1 MHVPDVTMFSKIT
14 SNNDKGK
21 DQRNAKQNKSTR
33 AASGIMNTFHSLWI
47 CVAILLHM
55 ASKTTVEAFCTPVN
69 ETSLQNAVIACL
81 KETPDGS
88 CPNLAASSDSP
99 GCGNNGGVNG
109 VIGDWD
115 VSRVKSII
123 RLFVFRDTFNADI
136 SKWDVSSVT
145 NMVAS
150 TSLSLSLPLFLTHL
164 YRILIMNRIN

>member
-1 MHVPDVTMFSKIT
+1 MHVPDVTMFSKII

-33 AASGIMNTFHSLWI
+33 AASGIINTFHSLWI

-69 ETSLQNAVIACL
+69 GTDLTTAVNACL

-88 CPNLAASSDSP
+88 CPYLAASSDSP
-99 GCGNNGGVNG
+99 GCGNGGVNG

-115 VSRVKSII
+115 VS
-123 RLFVFRDTFNADI
+123 
-136 SKWDVSSVT
+136 SVT
-145 NMVAS
+145 DLSGS
-150 TSLSLSLPLFLTHL
+150 TSLSLPLFLTHL
-164 YRILIMNRIN
+164 YLILI

>member
-1 MHVPDVTMFSKIT
+1 MHVPDVTMFSKII

-21 DQRNAKQNKSTR
+21 DKRNAKQNKSTR

-55 ASKTTVEAFCTPVN
+55 ASKTTVEAFCTPANV
-69 ETSLQNAVIACL
+69 TSLQNAVNACV

-99 GCGNNGGVNG
+99 GCGNGGVNG

-115 VSRVKSII
+115 VS
-123 RLFVFRDTFNADI
+123 
-136 SKWDVSSVT
+136 SVT
-145 NMVAS
+145 DLTES
-150 TSLSLSLPLFLTHL
+150 TSLSLSLSLSLPLFSLIYIL
-164 YRILIMNRIN
+164 YIDNESYY

>member
-1 MHVPDVTMFSKIT
+1 MPVPEVAMFSKII

-33 AASGIMNTFHSLWI
+33 AASGIINTFQSLWI

-69 ETSLQNAVIACL
+69 GTDLTTAVNACL

-88 CPNLAASSDSP
+88 CPHFAASSDSP
-99 GCGNNGGVNG
+99 GCGNGGVNG

-115 VSRVKSII
+115 VS
-123 RLFVFRDTFNADI
+123 
-136 SKWDVSSVT
+136 SVT
-145 NMVAS
+145 DLIGS
-150 TSLSLSLPLFLTHL
+150 TSFSYSFQFNYILFDIMILLLTK
-164 YRILIMNRIN
+164 